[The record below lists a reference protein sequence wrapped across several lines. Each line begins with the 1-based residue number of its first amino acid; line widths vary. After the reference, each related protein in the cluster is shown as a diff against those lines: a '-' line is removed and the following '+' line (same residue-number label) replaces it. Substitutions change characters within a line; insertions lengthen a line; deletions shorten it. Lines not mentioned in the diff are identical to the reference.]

1 VNRKILYGLLAA
13 LLCGPVGGLAAE
25 NPAEAVPATKPATK
39 PAAQAGRRVEREAFV
54 YEAPAGW
61 SMFNNEMRSSFA
73 IASFFNAGGEM
84 IQLSVSGK
92 LTPEQFAGA
101 RERLRA
107 AQKVQARHG
116 WMLARSGSAELPP
129 HGTVDEAVYFDEDN
143 RLTSFAYNV
152 FGPERIALFTITFK
166 GIKPDVDEAAR
177 AARPMLDGLR
187 WK

>member
-1 VNRKILYGLLAA
+1 MHWLASSLFLAA
-13 LLCGPVGGLAAE
+13 LLLSPAGGIAAE
-25 NPAEAVPATKPATK
+25 GGAEEKPAAK
-39 PAAQAGRRVEREAFV
+39 PAAQAPVAGRVEREAFV

-61 SMFNNEMRSSFA
+61 SVFNNEMRSTFA
-73 IASFFNAGGEM
+73 MASFFNAGGEM

-92 LTPEQFAGA
+92 LTPEQYAGA

-107 AQKVQARHG
+107 VEKGGMRHG
-116 WMLARSGSAELPP
+116 WILTRAGSAELPP
-129 HGTVDEAVYFDEDN
+129 HGTVDEAVYHDN
-143 RLTSFAYNV
+143 VNLLTSFAYNV

-177 AARPMLDGLR
+177 AARVMLGGLR